1 MKIAIDAMGG
11 ECAPQA
17 IVEGAVQAAE
27 HIKAGLILVGKEDE
41 IGRELAKYKG
51 FRNIS
56 IHPASQV
63 VEMSDS
69 PTEVL
74 RKKKDSSIAVAV
86 KLAQDGKVSAII
98 SAGNTGAAVAA
109 SVLSLRSLKG
119 VQRPAIAIPL
129 PTMKGTSVLLDVGAN
144 VDSKPKHLFQF
155 GVMGNVYASYILK
168 KRTPRVALLS
178 IGEEETKGNDLTKAA
193 FKLFKDSSMNF
204 IGNIEGRDLFQGKA
218 DVIVCDGFV
227 GNIVLK
233 VSESLEQTFKELLKK
248 EISKELVTKIGAYLM
263 GSAFKGLKKKT
274 DYSEYGG
281 APLLGI
287 NGVCIISHGSSSAKA
302 IKNAIFVAEKF
313 IDYEV
318 NKHIV
323 ENIALYS

>member
-17 IVEGAVQAAE
+17 IVEGAVQAVE

-51 FRNIS
+51 FKNIS

-86 KLAQDGKVSAII
+86 KLAQDGKVAAVV
-98 SAGNTGAAVAA
+98 SAGNTGAAVAT
-109 SVLSLRSLKG
+109 SVMNLRSLKG

-168 KRTPRVALLS
+168 KRNPRVALLS

-233 VSESLEQTFKELLKK
+233 VSESLEQTFKVLLKE

-318 NKHIV
+318 NKHII
-323 ENIALYS
+323 ENLSMYT